1 MEEIQKQIANIVSE
15 LMPQLCA
22 LSDEIFDYAEPGYE
36 EYRSSAALTKWLR
49 AHDFEVTIPYAGL
62 DTAFCA
68 VYRHKGG
75 RAAGGRAVGFLGEYD
90 ALRGQGHGCAHH
102 MQTPAMIGAA
112 MALRGVLESS
122 DQPFEIH
129 VIGTPSEESLDGGK
143 NEAGLTILMWP
154 SWCTA
159 AH

>member
-62 DTAFCA
+62 D
-68 VYRHKGG
+68 V
-75 RAAGGRAVGFLGEYD
+75 
-90 ALRGQGHGCAHH
+90 
-102 MQTPAMIGAA
+102 P
-112 MALRGVLESS
+112 
-122 DQPFEIH
+122 
-129 VIGTPSEESLDGGK
+129 
-143 NEAGLTILMWP
+143 
-154 SWCTA
+154 CTA
-159 AH
+159 TREGGLPEGAR

>member
-62 DTAFCA
+62 DTCLL
-68 VYRHKGG
+68 YTSPSPRD
-75 RAAGGRAVGFLGEYD
+75 RTRS
-90 ALRGQGHGCAHH
+90 R
-102 MQTPAMIGAA
+102 MP
-112 MALRGVLESS
+112 SS
-122 DQPFEIH
+122 
-129 VIGTPSEESLDGGK
+129 
-143 NEAGLTILMWP
+143 A
-154 SWCTA
+154 
-159 AH
+159 

>member
-90 ALRGQGHGCAHH
+90 ALRDSLGLPGLAGAEADVRQRPAGHRTYRHCA
-102 MQTPAMIGAA
+102 
-112 MALRGVLESS
+112 ES
-122 DQPFEIH
+122 
-129 VIGTPSEESLDGGK
+129 
-143 NEAGLTILMWP
+143 
-154 SWCTA
+154 
-159 AH
+159 

>member
-90 ALRGQGHGCAHH
+90 ALRDPLGLPGLA
-102 MQTPAMIGAA
+102 GA
-112 MALRGVLESS
+112 
-122 DQPFEIH
+122 
-129 VIGTPSEESLDGGK
+129 
-143 NEAGLTILMWP
+143 EASAP
-154 SWCTA
+154 PR
-159 AH
+159 

>member
-62 DTAFCA
+62 DNRLF
-68 VYRHKGG
+68 V
-75 RAAGGRAVGFLGEYD
+75 
-90 ALRGQGHGCAHH
+90 
-102 MQTPAMIGAA
+102 P
-112 MALRGVLESS
+112 
-122 DQPFEIH
+122 
-129 VIGTPSEESLDGGK
+129 
-143 NEAGLTILMWP
+143 
-154 SWCTA
+154 CTA
-159 AH
+159 TREGGLPEGAR

>member
-75 RAAGGRAVGFLGEYD
+75 RAAGGRAVGFV
-90 ALRGQGHGCAHH
+90 
-102 MQTPAMIGAA
+102 GA
-112 MALRGVLESS
+112 
-122 DQPFEIH
+122 
-129 VIGTPSEESLDGGK
+129 
-143 NEAGLTILMWP
+143 
-154 SWCTA
+154 
-159 AH
+159 

>member
-68 VYRHKGG
+68 RVPPQG
-75 RAAGGRAVGFLGEYD
+75 RAGCRRARSRIF
-90 ALRGQGHGCAHH
+90 RG
-102 MQTPAMIGAA
+102 I
-112 MALRGVLESS
+112 
-122 DQPFEIH
+122 
-129 VIGTPSEESLDGGK
+129 
-143 NEAGLTILMWP
+143 
-154 SWCTA
+154 
-159 AH
+159 